1 MRAGTVFELS
11 VRAIFHAVLV
21 GSIYLL
27 FAGHNQPG
35 GGFVGGLLA
44 GAAVALRYLAGGID
58 EVRDLSRF
66 KPWTILGAGLLLAGA
81 TATAPLLTGAAVLE
95 SAYLTAEV
103 PLLGPV
109 KVTSALPFDVGVY
122 LVVVGLVLMVFEA
135 FGDEPE
141 AVAGPADRAD
151 PAAEER
157 GAT

>member
-1 MRAGTVFELS
+1 MRAGTVLELS

-58 EVRDLSRF
+58 EVRSLSRF
-66 KPWTILGAGLLLAGA
+66 KPWTILGSGLLLAGA
-81 TATAPLLTGAAVLE
+81 TAVAPLLTGGAVLE
-95 SAYLTAEV
+95 SGYVSGDL
-103 PLLGPV
+103 PLLGDL
-109 KVTSALPFDVGVY
+109 KATSALPFDVGVY

-135 FGDEPE
+135 FGDDHDDE
-141 AVAGPADRAD
+141 AVAPAGPAGPDGRA
-151 PAAEER
+151 P
-157 GAT
+157 